1 MIRLYGHG
9 IGQSSFAQVTR
20 GMQRALTYWSAFA
33 GFFPVDG
40 DPPDSPSGAM
50 APVSLNIGAPA
61 GLMTAHR
68 CGGHREHWL
77 LVAPN
82 AQHLPGQF
90 ARKLT
95 EPSKELPRG
104 LLDGGLL
111 APSRWAAGVLR
122 EAFPGLPVLT
132 APHGIDPDV
141 YRPDLELRAA
151 ARRLYDDG
159 EFRVLHM
166 SSTEADRK
174 GTQLLIEAWRQLR
187 KRRLLPT
194 RATLTI
200 VMNPLECNRVSW
212 WASSAGNAP
221 EDVIVVPGLA
231 LSPERVVADLYS
243 RAHVVCQPSRA
254 EGFGMVPLEA
264 RACGV
269 PVVAT
274 RVTGHS
280 EGHLDGPG
288 VIEIR
293 AREDAPLDDYPGA
306 TAPAVAV
313 EDIIEALVFAVV
325 QWPKLHEAAL
335 EQSQFIRGEWTW
347 EKRSAAAIA
356 RLTEGAHEGEGN
368 NGTDRSST

>member
-1 MIRLYGHG
+1 VIRLYGYG

-40 DPPDSPSGAM
+40 DPPDSPGGAM

-61 GLMTAHR
+61 GLMAAHR

-82 AQHLPGQF
+82 AQHLPTQF

-111 APSRWAAGVLR
+111 APSEWAAGVLA
-122 EAFPGLPVLT
+122 EAFPTLPVVT
-132 APHGIDPDV
+132 APHGIDPDI
-141 YRPDLELRAA
+141 YRPDAELRAA

-159 EFRVLHM
+159 EFRVLHL
-166 SSTEADRK
+166 SSTDSERK
-174 GTQLLIEAWRQLR
+174 GTRLLLEAWAELR
-187 KRRLLPT
+187 KRNLLPK
-194 RATLTI
+194 RASLTV
-200 VMNPLECNRVSW
+200 VMNPLECNRVIW
-212 WASSAGNAP
+212 WASAAGHAP
-221 EDVIVVPGLA
+221 EEVIVVPGLA
-231 LSPERVVADLYS
+231 LSPLHVVTQLYS

-254 EGFGMVPLEA
+254 EGFGLVPLEA

-288 VIEIR
+288 VVEVL
-293 AREDAPLDDYPGA
+293 AHEDAPLDDYPGA
-306 TAPAVAV
+306 VAPRVEP
-313 EDIIEALVFAVV
+313 EDIVAAMAFAC
-325 QWPKLHEAAL
+325 QRWPELHEAAL
-335 EQSQFIRGEWTW
+335 EQAPFIRGEWTW
-347 EKRSAAAIA
+347 EKRNAAAIA
-356 RLTEGAHEGEGN
+356 RLTEGAHEGE
-368 NGTDRSST
+368 